1 MSAQAGKVASSYRT
15 YVRLRHVTLYCKVLD
30 NDTAGPHRAV
40 MERPLRV
47 EDRPSRT
54 TALSDRAIENISFIR
69 RTMEASGTFTAVSG
83 AGVMALGGLALAA
96 SAVAYRFPSPTS
108 MIWIWTV
115 AAVLGAMISGWAIVR
130 KARHRRESALSG
142 PGRKFVLNFM
152 PAIVAGAA
160 LTVALLTAGL
170 PQLLPGM
177 WLLLYGTG
185 VVTGGAFSV
194 RVVPAMGLAFM
205 AAGVFALALP
215 DWGPFFMAAGFGGLH
230 LGFGAI
236 IAWRYGG

>member
-1 MSAQAGKVASSYRT
+1 MEK
-15 YVRLRHVTLYCKVLD
+15 RLRLD
-30 NDTAGPHRAV
+30 DSPTP
-40 MERPLRV
+40 P
-47 EDRPSRT
+47 
-54 TALSDRAIENISFIR
+54 TALSDRAIENLSFIR

-83 AGVMALGGLALAA
+83 AGVMGMGALALLAA
-96 SAVAYRFPSPTS
+96 AYASRFPFPEAGL
-108 MIWIWTV
+108 MIWAGAAALS
-115 AAVLGAMISGWAIVR
+115 AAVSGYGIVR

-152 PAIVAGAA
+152 PSIAAGGA
-160 LTVALLTAGL
+160 LTVALLAAGL
-170 PQLLPGM
+170 PGLLPGT

-205 AAGVFALALP
+205 ALGILGLAVP
-215 DWGPFFMAAGFGGLH
+215 EWGQTLMVVGFGGLH
-230 LGFGAI
+230 LAFGAI

>member
-1 MSAQAGKVASSYRT
+1 MER
-15 YVRLRHVTLYCKVLD
+15 RLRLD
-30 NDTAGPHRAV
+30 DGPQA
-40 MERPLRV
+40 PT
-47 EDRPSRT
+47 S
-54 TALSDRAIENISFIR
+54 LSDRAIENLSFIR

-83 AGVMALGGLALAA
+83 SGVVVMGLLALVAAGLATRVSTPGAFVGVWA
-96 SAVAYRFPSPTS
+96 G
-108 MIWIWTV
+108 
-115 AAVLGAMISGWAIVR
+115 AAVLSAAVAGFSIVR
-130 KARHRRESALSG
+130 KASGRRESALSG

-160 LTVALLTAGL
+160 LTVALFAAGL
-170 PQLLPGM
+170 PSLLPGT

-205 AAGVFALALP
+205 ALGVLALALP
-215 DWGPFFMAAGFGGLH
+215 QWGPAFMAAGFGGLH
-230 LGFGAI
+230 LAFGAI